1 MPFFREPFVA
11 VKTLSQINKI
21 SILAC
26 MCIWTLSGCDVQQ
39 ADQKNQQAQ
48 KLDQQ
53 QSNQQQNNQQSQL
66 NVDSARPYEQEF
78 QLWKEGQDQKQI
90 QQYQDYFKAKL
101 KHPPNLYEL
110 TLNSHPLQA
119 ECVQYRFAL
128 PPQKYWPNLL
138 SALKVVETLQSQ
150 GLYANYKIVSV
161 YRSPEANICVRGAK
175 ASKHLTNHAVDFE
188 TLDQDGNPYPDTTL
202 VDQKL
207 CHFWRKQG
215 KALKLGLG
223 LYGQQRYHID
233 TQAYRTWG
241 VGYGSATS
249 PCLNQP

>member
-1 MPFFREPFVA
+1 MSIFREQFVA
-11 VKTLSQINKI
+11 VKALSQTSKI
-21 SILAC
+21 SILGC
-26 MCIWTLSGCDVQQ
+26 MCIWILLGCDVQQ
-39 ADQKNQQAQ
+39 EDQKKQKTQ
-48 KLDQQ
+48 KLD
-53 QSNQQQNNQQSQL
+53 QQQNNQQSQL
-66 NVDSARPYEQEF
+66 NFDSPRPYAQEF

-90 QQYQDYFKAKL
+90 QQYQDYFKSKL

-110 TLNSHPLQA
+110 TLNSHPLRA
-119 ECVQYRFAL
+119 ECTQYRFAL
-128 PPQKYWPNLL
+128 PPQKYWSNLL

-161 YRSPEANICVRGAK
+161 YRSPEANTCVSGAK

-188 TLDQDGNPYPDTTL
+188 TLDQDGHPYPDTML
-202 VDQKL
+202 IDQKL
-207 CHFWRKQG
+207 CQFWRKQG

-223 LYGQQRYHID
+223 LYGKQRYHID

-249 PCLNQP
+249 PCLNQS